1 MRRLRLFP
9 VEDLLLTEFIP
20 GFFFTMAWTA
30 MYEIYH
36 EDGSFYTTLMQ
47 EILGEEGLFPYF
59 LLAAVLMAFP
69 VGVVLDSVRHVVGE
83 VWLGLPRR
91 KLPWRA
97 TPSPLVWIEQS
108 AVPPEDF
115 DKRYLLYRHAR
126 ATLLSPAKAAGNMAV
141 TLLVF
146 SIWSLVKII
155 RMGGWHVFSVAF
167 VVGTPLLGL
176 GLVLGLLIS
185 YAKGMAE
192 FNAQVLKAV
201 FPSKEG
207 DPSPAPDNGPPSIT

>member
-9 VEDLLLTEFIP
+9 VEDLLLTQFIP

-59 LLAAVLMAFP
+59 LVSAVLMAFP
-69 VGVVLDSVRHVVGE
+69 VGIVVDSVRHVVGE
-83 VWLGLPRR
+83 IWLGLPRLR
-91 KLPWRA
+91 LAGRA
-97 TPSPLVWIEQS
+97 TPSPLDWTEQL
-108 AVPPEDF
+108 PPLPDDF
-115 DKRYLLYRHAR
+115 EKHYLLYRHAH
-126 ATLLSPAKAAGNMAV
+126 ATLLTPAKAAGNMAMV
-141 TLLVF
+141 LLVLT
-146 SIWSLVKII
+146 IWSLVKII
-155 RMGGWHVFSVAF
+155 RMGGWHVFSVIF
-167 VVGTPLLGL
+167 VVGTPLMGI

-192 FNAQVLKAV
+192 FHARVQAIS
-201 FPSKEG
+201 PPKETSLPRAG
-207 DPSPAPDNGPPSIT
+207 NGLPPIT